1 VADAW
6 GGSWGSAWGVSWGAG
21 VAPEP
26 EPDRRRG
33 TGGWGA
39 GLHGP
44 RRRRDYSP
52 PTPLSQRDRKLSDL
66 DPLPPK
72 PVIVKASV
80 ETPATVLAP
89 LINDDQDLADLMDLQ
104 DLGLLN

>member
-1 VADAW
+1 MTDAW
-6 GGSWGSAWGVSWGAG
+6 GGSWGSAWGVSWGTGA
-21 VAPEP
+21 VVET
-26 EPDRRRG
+26 PDPTRG
-33 TGGWGA
+33 RGGWGA

-44 RRRRDYSP
+44 RRQRGQP
-52 PTPLSQRDRKLSDL
+52 IPLSQRDRKLSDL
-66 DPLPPK
+66 DPPK